1 MAGKIWSAELV
12 GIPFIVILGSLLHF
26 AFAWSGYWK
35 PLALVAAVNESVW
48 EHLKLAFWPGLVWAT
63 VEFAAIRPKASQFWS
78 AKGFALLIAP
88 VFIVLMF
95 YTYTSLL
102 GRNLLALDITI
113 FVVAIALGQ
122 IGSAKLINARR
133 WKHDTCTLGTGLLLC
148 QLIAFTSFTFY
159 PPPFSIFED
168 SRDGTRGIPAAVAV
182 AK

>member
-1 MAGKIWSAELV
+1 M
-12 GIPFIVILGSLLHF
+12 
-26 AFAWSGYWK
+26 
-35 PLALVAAVNESVW
+35 
-48 EHLKLAFWPGLVWAT
+48 WAT
-63 VEFAAIRPKASQFWS
+63 VEFAALRPKASQFWS

-159 PPPFSIFED
+159 PPPLSIFED